1 MLTLNQTF
9 FLQVFIFIFSI
20 PSLSILY
27 SIIIQKNIEIIFFV
41 KGVIFIS
48 LYYFFWSIFLIVLTS
63 MSCIIKND
71 YYGLYIN
78 ILQYL
83 LIVYDCSLFLLNI
96 IGCIFYMP
104 DITNLEK
111 IYTPFMVYYIIYQLF
126 SSTHVVINIR
136 LLFQCDQARS
146 RITPV
151 AHNENQNENRNNIR
165 RNEENNRRTNG
176 HNSIYYV
183 NDNES
188 EMNRDMNTDLNYL
201 YVKNIQEKTDGTI
214 EYCCICMENLIKVK
228 IFPCNHREFC
238 LKCIEKLNEFKC
250 PICRSKFNYIENEI
264 SMLNDIIISNT

>member
-9 FLQVFIFIFSI
+9 FSQLVIFICSI

-27 SIIIQKNIEIIFFV
+27 SIITQKDIELIFFV
-41 KGVIFIS
+41 KGVILIV
-48 LYYFFWSIFLIVLTS
+48 LYYFFSSIFFTLLTS
-63 MSCIIKND
+63 LSCIIKPD
-71 YYGLYIN
+71 YYQFYID

-83 LIVYDCSLFLLNI
+83 SIVYDCSLFLLSI
-96 IGCIFYMP
+96 LGIIFYMP
-104 DITNLEK
+104 DMTNLEK
-111 IYTPFMVYYIIYQLF
+111 KYTPIMVYYIIYQLL
-126 SSTHVVINIR
+126 SSTHVIINIK
-136 LLFQCDQARS
+136 LLFKCNQMRS
-146 RITPV
+146 RVTPV
-151 AHNENQNENRNNIR
+151 AHDENQNENRNNIR
-165 RNEENNRRTNG
+165 RNEENNRGTNG

-188 EMNRDMNTDLNYL
+188 DMNTDLNYL

-250 PICRSKFNYIENEI
+250 PICRSKFNYIEHEI
-264 SMLNDIIISNT
+264 SMLNNIIITNT